1 MFSLQDIQ
9 PGATLGRYEVLMPIA
24 EGGMAAVWAARM
36 KGSRGF
42 QKVVAIKTMLP
53 DLSDDMDF
61 EAMFY
66 DEARLIARIRH
77 PHIVEMIDL
86 GDEDGMLYIVME
98 WVEGDTLFTLNRRAK
113 NRGGIPLPLLLR
125 IASDAAA
132 GLHAAHELRDESG
145 KPLGLVHRDVS
156 PQNIMISEGGI
167 VKIVDFGV
175 AKAAGRMHET
185 RVAGLMKGKVPYLS
199 PEQLAGGKVDR
210 RSDIF
215 SLGIVLYAMVSGRH
229 PFRAQQDSKTIEN
242 ISTRAPVPLRELAP
256 DTHPELEAIIFR
268 ALEKEPDERW
278 QTCAEI
284 QRALDQLLGSMG
296 TTVTD
301 GDIAAFLQ
309 DTLGDIIEERHAALK
324 EAIRKADGRA
334 PSEAGAGSARSKPRP
349 KAGAPLPAT
358 FDGILPVSLEE
369 DAPASSGPMSS
380 SSRSAPTSSPTST
393 PLSSPSLRGPETPR
407 SSPKL
412 VAPSK
417 PAKSGTFLY
426 VLAAVMV
433 IIALVLFAAASG
445 KLPLPFKL

>member
-1 MFSLQDIQ
+1 
-9 PGATLGRYEVLMPIA
+9 MPIA

-53 DLSDDMDF
+53 DLSDDENF
-61 EAMFY
+61 EAMFH

-77 PHIVEMIDL
+77 PHIVEMVDL

-98 WVEGDTLFTLNRRAK
+98 WVDGDTLFTLNRRAK
-113 NRGGIPLPLLLR
+113 SRGGIPLPLLLR
-125 IASDAAA
+125 IASDACA
-132 GLHAAHELRDESG
+132 GLHAAHELRDDSG

-156 PQNIMISEGGI
+156 PQNVMISEGGI

-199 PEQLAGGKVDR
+199 PEQLAGEKVDR

-215 SLGIVLYAMVSGRH
+215 SFGIVLYAMVSGRH
-229 PFRAQQDSKTIEN
+229 PFRAQEDSKTIEN
-242 ISTRAPVPLRELAP
+242 ISTRAPVPLSELAP
-256 DTHPELEAIIFR
+256 DTHPELEAIILK
-268 ALEKEPDERW
+268 ALEKDPADRW
-278 QTCAEI
+278 QTCAEM

-301 GDIAAFLQ
+301 GDVAAFLH
-309 DTLGDIIEERHAALK
+309 DVLGDLIEERRAALK

-334 PSEAGAGSARSKPRP
+334 PSEAGAGKTRPRP
-349 KAGAPLPAT
+349 RAGAPLPAT

-369 DAPASSGPMSS
+369 DAPASSG
-380 SSRSAPTSSPTST
+380 RSAPVSAPISSPRS
-393 PLSSPSLRGPETPR
+393 RGPETPR
-407 SSPKL
+407 SVPVVTAASRPPKSS
-412 VAPSK
+412 A
-417 PAKSGTFLY
+417 GLY
-426 VLAAVMV
+426 VFAAVMV
-433 IIALVLFAAASG
+433 LIAAALVAARMG
-445 KLPLPFKL
+445 LLPFKL

>member
-1 MFSLQDIQ
+1 
-9 PGATLGRYEVLMPIA
+9 MPIA

-53 DLSDDMDF
+53 DLSDDENF
-61 EAMFY
+61 EAMFH

-77 PHIVEMIDL
+77 PHIVEMVDL

-98 WVEGDTLFTLNRRAK
+98 WVDDDTLFTLNRRAK
-113 NRGGIPLPLLLR
+113 SRSGIPLPLLLR
-125 IASDAAA
+125 IASDACA
-132 GLHAAHELRDESG
+132 GLHAAHELRDDSG

-156 PQNIMISEGGI
+156 PQNVMISEGGI

-199 PEQLAGGKVDR
+199 PEQLAGEKVDR

-215 SLGIVLYAMVSGRH
+215 SFGIVLYAMVSGRH
-229 PFRAQQDSKTIEN
+229 PFRAQEDSKTIEN
-242 ISTRAPVPLRELAP
+242 ISTRAPVPLSELAP
-256 DTHPELEAIIFR
+256 DTHPELEAIILK
-268 ALEKEPDERW
+268 ALEKDPADRW
-278 QTCAEI
+278 QTCAEM

-301 GDIAAFLQ
+301 GDVAAFLH
-309 DTLGDIIEERHAALK
+309 DVLGDLIEERRAALK

-334 PSEAGAGSARSKPRP
+334 PSEAGAGKTRPRP
-349 KAGAPLPAT
+349 RAGAPLPAT

-369 DAPASSGPMSS
+369 DAPASSG
-380 SSRSAPTSSPTST
+380 RSAPVSAPISSPRS
-393 PLSSPSLRGPETPR
+393 RGPETPR
-407 SSPKL
+407 SVPVVTAASRPPKSS
-412 VAPSK
+412 A
-417 PAKSGTFLY
+417 GLY
-426 VLAAVMV
+426 VFAAVMV
-433 IIALVLFAAASG
+433 LIAAALVAARMG
-445 KLPLPFKL
+445 LLPFKL